1 MFENFWHKKE
11 KPFAGFG
18 GFGGGAASL
27 SIGGALGPFE
37 ATGGNVA
44 DGIQPGNGYKYH
56 VFTSPGNLVCTGAPN
71 PVEYVVVAGGGSGGV
86 RHGSGGGGGGFRT
99 NVSGDPRAGGS
110 LSVGAGTYPITVG
123 EGGAP
128 SPTPG
133 PANPGLPGGDSIFST
148 ITSTGGGGARMHDG
162 NPSPAG
168 DGEGGS
174 GGGTSNPTDSPT
186 YGQGNIPPVSP
197 PQGNN
202 GGYSSVNSGH
212 NYAGNGGNGHPISAF
227 SYPLISPGIPG
238 PMQPT
243 FGPACG
249 PTGLYGGGGG
259 GGNWDTG
266 YSYAGSG
273 GGGSGSVGE
282 DSSPGP
288 NHFGEGGP
296 GGGGDGTNAPGTAGA
311 GINGCGGG
319 GGGHPIVPGAGG
331 DGIVIIR
338 YAI

>member
-1 MFENFWHKKE
+1 MGIKSNRTSESYFNF
-11 KPFAGFG
+11 FG
-18 GFGGGAASL
+18 ASGPDAVNAAP
-27 SIGGALGPFE
+27 LGPFS
-37 ATGGNVA
+37 ATGGNVPA
-44 DGIQPGNGYKYH
+44 GIEPGNGYKYH
-56 VFTSPGNLVCTGAPN
+56 VFTSPGSLVCTGDPN

-86 RHGSGGGGGGFRT
+86 RHGSGGGAGGLRT
-99 NVSGDPRAGGS
+99 NVSGDPKAGGS
-110 LSVGAGTYPITVG
+110 LSIGAGTHPITVG
-123 EGGAP
+123 EGGASNP
-128 SPTPG
+128 NPPG
-133 PANPGLPGGDSIFST
+133 PALPGLPGTNSVFDT
-148 ITSTGGGGARMHDG
+148 ITSSGGGGARMHGG

-311 GINGCGGG
+311 GINGGGGG